1 MTELLQLDE
10 RLFYFV
16 NSEWRNVL
24 FDAVLPV
31 LREKHTWFPLYLFL
45 LVFFILNFRKNGL
58 ILILTLALTVG
69 ISDVVS
75 SHLVKKTV
83 RRARPCQVLDQTKDM
98 HLMVNCGSG
107 YSFPSSHA
115 ANHFSMAVF
124 LMLTLSRVFRRVKVP
139 LLIWAASIAYAQVYV
154 GVHYPLDVVAGA
166 LLGTA
171 VALSVYR
178 LIIAARKGKDLLF
191 EGSF

>member
-139 LLIWAASIAYAQVYV
+139 LLIWATSIAYAQVYV

-166 LLGTA
+166 LLGTS